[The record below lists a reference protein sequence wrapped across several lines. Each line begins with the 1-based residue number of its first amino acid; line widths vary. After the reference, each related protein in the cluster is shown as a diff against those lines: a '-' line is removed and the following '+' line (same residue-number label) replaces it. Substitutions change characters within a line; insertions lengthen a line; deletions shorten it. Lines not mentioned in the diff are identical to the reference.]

1 MYFKTKL
8 KNLLTLGS
16 SNVFASIIGGLFW
29 LYLASFLEKTEY
41 GELGFLMS
49 FATVASVVS
58 LLGLGTVTVV
68 YGAKKENVFPSSYIL
83 ILISSSIVALFSYF
97 ITHNVT
103 ISFLIIGMTSFE
115 LIIQGLLSKQRYNIF
130 SKYLLIK
137 ASVSVTL
144 ALVLYQFLGING
156 ILLGYFLGSLI
167 LLIELRP
174 LLKNKKIEF
183 SLLKPKIRFM
193 LQAYATRLS
202 LVIFWWGDKLLIGA
216 WFGFTLLGSYYFAA
230 QYLMLIDTIPR
241 SIAQYLLPQE
251 STGTKNKKIKTLSIL
266 LASLIA
272 LISIIFVPFG
282 IEAYFPQFE
291 ESILPIQIMS
301 IAIIPITISQI
312 QMTEF
317 LGKEN
322 TRIVLIGSV
331 FQAGLYLLLLIPLGQ
346 NFALTGIAVGL
357 VFAAISRTI
366 FNLIMGMYLQ
376 KQTPLS

>member
-97 ITHNVT
+97 LTHNVT

-251 STGTKNKKIKTLSIL
+251 STGTKNKKIKILSIL

-291 ESILPIQIMS
+291 ESIFPIQIMS

-366 FNLIMGMYLQ
+366 FNLIMGMHLQ

>member
-68 YGAKKENVFPSSYIL
+68 YGAKNENVFPSSYIL

-97 ITHNVT
+97 LTHNVT

-130 SKYLLIK
+130 SKHLLIK
-137 ASVSVTL
+137 ATVSVTL
-144 ALVLYQFLGING
+144 ALVFYQFLGING

-251 STGTKNKKIKTLSIL
+251 STGTKNKKIKILSIL

-291 ESILPIQIMS
+291 ESIFPIQIMS

-322 TRIVLIGSV
+322 SRIVLIGSV
-331 FQAGLYLLLLIPLGQ
+331 FQAGLYLL
-346 NFALTGIAVGL
+346 
-357 VFAAISRTI
+357 
-366 FNLIMGMYLQ
+366 
-376 KQTPLS
+376 

>member
-97 ITHNVT
+97 LTHNVT

-130 SKYLLIK
+130 SKHLLIK
-137 ASVSVTL
+137 AAVSVTL
-144 ALVLYQFLGING
+144 ALVFYQFLGING

-251 STGTKNKKIKTLSIL
+251 STGTKNKKIKILSIL

-282 IEAYFPQFE
+282 IEAYFPHFE
-291 ESILPIQIMS
+291 ESIFPIQIMS

-366 FNLIMGMYLQ
+366 FNLIMGMHLQ

>member
-83 ILISSSIVALFSYF
+83 ILISSSIVAL
-97 ITHNVT
+97 
-103 ISFLIIGMTSFE
+103 
-115 LIIQGLLSKQRYNIF
+115 
-130 SKYLLIK
+130 
-137 ASVSVTL
+137 VTL

-167 LLIELRP
+167 LLSELRP

-251 STGTKNKKIKTLSIL
+251 STGTKNKKIKILSIL

-291 ESILPIQIMS
+291 ESIFPIQIMS

-366 FNLIMGMYLQ
+366 FNLIMGMHLQ

>member
-1 MYFKTKL
+1 
-8 KNLLTLGS
+8 
-16 SNVFASIIGGLFW
+16 
-29 LYLASFLEKTEY
+29 
-41 GELGFLMS
+41 
-49 FATVASVVS
+49 
-58 LLGLGTVTVV
+58 
-68 YGAKKENVFPSSYIL
+68 
-83 ILISSSIVALFSYF
+83 
-97 ITHNVT
+97 
-103 ISFLIIGMTSFE
+103 
-115 LIIQGLLSKQRYNIF
+115 
-130 SKYLLIK
+130 
-137 ASVSVTL
+137 
-144 ALVLYQFLGING
+144 
-156 ILLGYFLGSLI
+156 
-167 LLIELRP
+167 
-174 LLKNKKIEF
+174 
-183 SLLKPKIRFM
+183 M

-202 LVIFWWGDKLLIGA
+202 LVIFWWGDKLLIEA
-216 WFGFTLLGSYYFAA
+216 WFGFTLLGSYDFAA

-251 STGTKNKKIKTLSIL
+251 STGTKNKKIKILSIL

-282 IEAYFPQFE
+282 IEAYFPHFE
-291 ESILPIQIMS
+291 ESIFPIQIMS

-366 FNLIMGMYLQ
+366 FNLIMGMHLQ

>member
-97 ITHNVT
+97 LTHNVT

-137 ASVSVTL
+137 ATVSVTL
-144 ALVLYQFLGING
+144 ALVFYQFLGING

-241 SIAQYLLPQE
+241 SITQYLLPQE
-251 STGTKNKKIKTLSIL
+251 STGTKNKKIKILSIL

-291 ESILPIQIMS
+291 ESIFPIQIMS

-366 FNLIMGMYLQ
+366 FNLIMGMHLQ